1 MQSVHIHGERK
12 NCLGTNPRSS
22 QHMSMC
28 TGATDVRRQFC
39 ELRPN
44 LTAETH
50 KINTCKDG
58 RSARFGPAPT
68 HLEGLRLHGGAR
80 LRPAAHS
87 MTAHWLLR
95 MDIHSLTSSFD
106 FVRRVFPDSALALRC
121 AAASASRTSSCS
133 AREHGSPLPKS
144 FFSSAI
150 TLALEPVGVD
160 SISSHP
166 SRKRLNTSARSLA
179 SRFCA
184 LGALGA
190 ACAACSASSARASA
204 AFNSASASAASSAA
218 ADSASK
224 ASSAPSSKAFAGS
237 FMLFLCTAAL
247 VHGDR
252 SRVGAPSSHGSSAPL
267 PRDADLQQ
275 PVKHLHKRTMM
286 SRSTSSPSAKQPA
299 AIETPSPPRGSS
311 TMASERSR
319 CAICTT

>member
-95 MDIHSLTSSFD
+95 VDIHSLTSSFD
-106 FVRRVFPDSALALRC
+106 FVRAFPDSALALRC
-121 AAASASRTSSCS
+121 AAASACRTSSCS
-133 AREHGSPLPKS
+133 AREHGRPLPKS

-190 ACAACSASSARASA
+190 ACAACSASSS

-218 ADSASK
+218 AASASK

-237 FMLFLCTAAL
+237 FKLFLCTAAL

-267 PRDADLQQ
+267 PRNAGLQQ
-275 PVKHLHKRTMM
+275 PVKHLHNRTMM
-286 SRSTSSPSAKQPA
+286 SRSTSSPSAKPPA
-299 AIETPSPPRGSS
+299 AIETPSPPKGSS